1 MTFPECDQI
10 QPLSTRTK
18 ALVILACLLILGVGI
33 GSAAYF
39 VKNRPAPPT
48 KPPQPFA
55 PPVSVIA
62 VQSGRHTVAIEALG
76 TVIPARQTAIR
87 AEVAGIVRDISPAFI
102 PGGTIAKGS
111 PFVTLDDRDFRLD
124 VAARE
129 ADLASSRASL
139 DLEMGYQQV
148 ARHEWG
154 LLKRSG
160 EAPGDNVLALRKP
173 QLAQA
178 RAKVRQAETAL
189 DLARLNLGRTVIR
202 APFTA
207 LVLSKDT
214 EIGARVSITDA
225 LATLVDAREFWVEAT
240 LPVDRLPWI
249 ELPAT
254 SGQGSEVRI
263 RSQASGAERTGR
275 VLRLLGD
282 LETQGRLARVLVSV
296 PEPLEAKPAPMLLG
310 EYVRLEIEGRTL
322 EDVTRIP
329 RAALRDNDTVWTV
342 RDGRL
347 RISPVTVAW
356 RDAATV
362 FVSQGLQSEDRV
374 VTSELGAPV
383 QDMPVA
389 VHAGR

>member
-18 ALVILACLLILGVGI
+18 ALVILACLLILGVGV
-33 GSAAYF
+33 GAAAYF

-189 DLARLNLGRTVIR
+189 DLARLNLGRTAIR

-282 LETQGRLARVLVSV
+282 LET
-296 PEPLEAKPAPMLLG
+296 
-310 EYVRLEIEGRTL
+310 
-322 EDVTRIP
+322 
-329 RAALRDNDTVWTV
+329 
-342 RDGRL
+342 
-347 RISPVTVAW
+347 
-356 RDAATV
+356 
-362 FVSQGLQSEDRV
+362 
-374 VTSELGAPV
+374 
-383 QDMPVA
+383 
-389 VHAGR
+389 